1 MKKFRLILSTFCL
14 ALALITASGASTKV
28 FASGDDPQ
36 GESRSTQTTPQP
48 PPPPPSIWAVIAAAL
63 GSMF

>member
-1 MKKFRLILSTFCL
+1 MKKYRLILSTFCL
-14 ALALITASGASTKV
+14 ALVLTVVSGASTKV
-28 FASGDDPQ
+28 FASDGDPQ
-36 GESRSTQTTPQP
+36 GESRSTQTTPP

>member
-14 ALALITASGASTKV
+14 ALALTLVSGASTQV
-28 FASGDDPQ
+28 FASDGDPQ
-36 GESRSTQTTPQP
+36 GESRSTQTTPP
-48 PPPPPSIWAVIAAAL
+48 PPPPPSIWAMIAAAL